1 MKTLLWSVAV
11 LLLSTPGVA
20 TARPIELAVPPNLP
34 VVGLEGGKA
43 VGFLGTLAD
52 EALRRA
58 GFEPTYQ
65 PLPFA
70 RLYAQLSA
78 KQIDGALSVL
88 ATPERARTAW
98 FSIPLVTEYS
108 ILITPKGRGFGF
120 QRPSD
125 LAGKT
130 IATQTGFT
138 YPGIDGTPGVT
149 LQPNAERANNLR
161 LVALGRVDAAI
172 VGSIT
177 GLFQARELA
186 LADQIEALP
195 TAIAGIELSIALNND
210 RFAQADIDRLNTA
223 LRAVLD
229 SPSFGAA
236 LDRAGV
242 TGLVRSFEVLR

>member
-1 MKTLLWSVAV
+1 MTTLKWSIVAV
-11 LLLSTPGVA
+11 LLAMHGVA
-20 TARPIELAVPPNLP
+20 VARPIELAVPPNLP
-34 VVGLEGGKA
+34 VVGFDGGKA
-43 VGFLGTLAD
+43 VGFFGELSD
-52 EALRRA
+52 QALRQA
-58 GFEPTYQ
+58 GFVPSYQ

-70 RLYAQLSA
+70 RLYAQLAA

-88 ATPERARTAW
+88 ATPERARTAR

-108 ILITPKGRGFGF
+108 ILIAPKGRTFPF
-120 QRPSD
+120 QRPVD

-161 LVALGRVDAAI
+161 LTALGRVDAAI

-177 GLFQARELA
+177 GLFQARELNI
-186 LADQIEALP
+186 ADQIEALP
-195 TAIAGIELSIALNND
+195 TAIAGIELGIALNSD
-210 RFAQADIDRLNTA
+210 RFTDADLERLNAA
-223 LRAVLD
+223 LRAVLA
-229 SPSFGAA
+229 SPSFAAA